1 MVNKQE
7 LPFLVFNK
15 FRKNLSIEIT
25 ITIEI
30 VIASHHSVTAI
41 KI

>member
-15 FRKNLSIEIT
+15 FRKNLAIEIA
-25 ITIEI
+25 IVI
-30 VIASHHSVTAI
+30 VIAFHHSVTTIAI
-41 KI
+41 